1 VTAEPQ
7 RVVRTNLWSSPATS
21 YYLLVAST
29 SILLLVGLAVV
40 LSTSSISSISQKGHN
55 PWTLFLVQLAA
66 LVVGLGALVVGS
78 RLSLMGWKI
87 LAPWVFYGAIALLVI
102 VMTSGFAVGGNRNWF
117 KLGSLTVQ
125 PSEMAKLGLALYL
138 GVVLATFRKHLTT
151 FKRIMVPGGVGAIVV
166 LGLVLAGKDM
176 GTAIVLAMLV
186 AAAFWVAGL
195 PFRFFAVGGI
205 AAAAA
210 MTVLVFAASSRVKRI
225 LTWASPNCDP
235 TADCY
240 QQTHGTWALASG
252 GLWGVGPG
260 MSREKWGYLP
270 AADNDFIFAILGEEF
285 GLIGTLL
292 VLIAFTMMVIAVS
305 RIVRR
310 HRDPFAQIAAAAI
323 GAWIIG
329 QAFVNIAV
337 VLELL
342 PVTGIPLPLVSSGGS
357 SLVATLAAI
366 GALMAFARSE
376 PGAKQA
382 FSARPSVMRRS
393 IAVMAKG
400 RVAKASVADGRV
412 ARGTRG

>member
-1 VTAEPQ
+1 
-7 RVVRTNLWSSPATS
+7 
-21 YYLLVAST
+21 LLVAAT
-29 SILLLVGLAVV
+29 SILVLVGLAVV
-40 LSTSSISSISQKGHN
+40 LSSSSISSLSQKHGN
-55 PWTLFLVQLAA
+55 PWALFVIQLAA
-66 LVVGLGALVVGS
+66 LAVGLGALVVGS
-78 RLSLMGWKI
+78 RLSVAGWKI
-87 LAPWVFYGAIALLVI
+87 LAPWVFYGSIALLVI
-102 VMTSGFAVGGNRNWF
+102 VMTSSGLSVGGNRNWV
-117 KLGSLTVQ
+117 KVSGVTLQ

-138 GVVLATFRKHLTT
+138 GIVLATFRKRLTT
-151 FKRIMVPGGVGAIVV
+151 FKQIMVPGGVGALVV

-176 GTAIVLAMLV
+176 GTAIILAMLV

-195 PFRFFAVGGI
+195 PLRFFAVGGV

-210 MTVLVFAASSRVKRI
+210 MTVLVFAAKSRVARI

-235 TADCY
+235 TAACY

-270 AADNDFIFAILGEEF
+270 AADNDFIFAIVGEEF

-292 VLIAFTMMVIAVS
+292 VLIAFTMVVIAVS
-305 RIVRR
+305 RIVRL
-310 HRDPFAQIAAAAI
+310 HKDSFAQIAAAAI

-357 SLVATLAAI
+357 SLVATLAAM

-393 IAVMAKG
+393 ISVMARG
-400 RVAKASVADGRV
+400 R
-412 ARGTRG
+412 RG

>member
-1 VTAEPQ
+1 VTAEPT
-7 RVVRTNLWSSPATS
+7 RGARANLWSSPATS

-29 SILLLVGLAVV
+29 SILLLLGLAVV
-40 LSTSSISSISQKGHN
+40 LSSSSISSIRQQNGN
-55 PWTLFLVQLAA
+55 PWALFLVQLAA
-66 LVVGLGALVVGS
+66 LAVGLGALVVGS
-78 RLSLMGWKI
+78 RLSVAGWKI
-87 LAPWVFYGAIALLVI
+87 LAPWVFYGAIALLVL
-102 VMTSGFAVGGNRNWF
+102 VMTKGLAVGGNRNWVT
-117 KLGSLTVQ
+117 LGPVTVQ

-138 GVVLATFRKHLTT
+138 GIVLSTFRKHLTT
-151 FKRIMVPGGVGAIVV
+151 FKQIMVPGGVGALVV
-166 LGLVLAGKDM
+166 LALVLAGKDM
-176 GTAIVLAMLV
+176 GTAIILALLV

-210 MTVLVFAASSRVKRI
+210 MTVLVFAATSRVARI

-235 TADCY
+235 TSDCY

-270 AADNDFIFAILGEEF
+270 AADNDFIFAIVGEEF

-310 HRDPFAQIAAAAI
+310 HKDPFAQIAAAAI

-393 IAVMAKG
+393 IAVMARG
-400 RVAKASVADGRV
+400 RAV
-412 ARGTRG
+412 RGNRG